1 MAVLW
6 IWGWSVLKKVDW
18 EIDIPGV
25 CKAGFSKE
33 LDRRPSRVLVSASSI
48 RKAECWKQIWRQPIS
63 GLWICFFS
71 FLLPALPYFVLLWW
85 ASFLLFSG
93 FFSPFG
99 QALKKNTGPVTFLR
113 EMSMW
118 NIVSFDAFVFEAMH
132 HPPSPCSFSLLLIL
146 QAFYAGWF
154 IHCPVALF
162 GAWTVMTGNDKACDI
177 QCFSAFLRKSLTD
190 RQCLGPS
197 VHLKPWSE
205 GYFV

>member
-1 MAVLW
+1 MALLW
-6 IWGWSVLKKVDW
+6 IWGWFVLKKVDW
-18 EIDIPGV
+18 EIGMPGV

-48 RKAECWKQIWRQPIS
+48 RKAECWKQIWRQLIS

-71 FLLPALPYFVLLWW
+71 FLLPALPYFLSLWW
-85 ASFLLFSG
+85 ASFLLFSV
-93 FFSPFG
+93 FFPIWTSFE
-99 QALKKNTGPVTFLR
+99 KKCRASDIPQRNVNVKYRLLWRFCFWG
-113 EMSMW
+113 
-118 NIVSFDAFVFEAMH
+118 NA
-132 HPPSPCSFSLLLIL
+132 PPSLTCSFSLLLIL
-146 QAFYAGWF
+146 QAFCAGWF

-190 RQCLGPS
+190 HQCLGPS